1 MTRNAQEHTYTCP
14 MHPEIRQ
21 CHAGPCPKCG
31 MALEPVDSA
40 EAAASSVPE
49 EVLHEHG
56 ADCSKKGDVPEP
68 LVPSSPAPVNLSSS
82 EYTCPMHPEVR
93 QCHAGACP
101 KCGMALEPMV
111 AIAEPFTGAG
121 SAEWTC
127 PMHPE
132 VHEDHAGTCPKC
144 GMALEPNAPLSE
156 AAEEDSELNEM
167 RRRFWIAAALAIPL
181 LLVSMGDMLPGHPVA
196 VLLSVRGRVLLE
208 LFLASPICLWAA
220 WPFYTRAI
228 QSVRHR
234 SLNMFTLIGLAV
246 AIAYSYSLVA
256 AVWPGIFPA
265 SFRQD
270 SGQVGVYFEAAGTI
284 VVLILLG
291 QVLELKARRQTND
304 AISLLL
310 GMQVKMARLVAED
323 GSERDVPLEQVQ
335 PGDRLR
341 VRPGEKAPVDGVVL
355 EGSSTMEESM
365 VTGEP
370 LPVEKT
376 PGDSVIGSTVN
387 GTGSLVMRAEKVGT
401 ETLLARI
408 VTLVAEAQR
417 SRAPI
422 QKLADVVSA
431 FFVPAVILIAAVT
444 FLVWSWVG
452 PPPAMAYGLIN
463 AVAVLIIACPCAL
476 GLATPMS
483 IMVATGKGARLGIL
497 FKNAEA
503 IEMLGKVDTLIV
515 DKTGTLTEGKPTL
528 VSVLATEGFDE
539 EEILR
544 VAASLELASE
554 HPLASAVV
562 EGAQK
567 RRIVPTE
574 IDGFEAVTGKGVTG
588 HLEGRQVAIGNQ
600 ALMESLGVD
609 WRASA
614 AEVDAWRVQSQTVM
628 YIAVDTRLAGLV
640 GVADAVKP
648 STPEAIELL
657 HDEGLHIVM
666 LTGDNGATA
675 NSVASGLQID
685 EVIAG
690 VLPGEKAQVVKKLQ
704 DQGHIVAMAGD
715 GTNDA
720 PALAQAHVGIAMGTG
735 TDVALESAG
744 VTLVQGNLQ
753 AIVKARHLSRLAM
766 RNIRQNLI
774 FAFAYNSAGIPI
786 AAGVFYP
793 LAGWLLSP
801 MIAAAAMSLSSVS
814 VIANALRLRA
824 AKV

>member
-1 MTRNAQEHTYTCP
+1 
-14 MHPEIRQ
+14 
-21 CHAGPCPKCG
+21 
-31 MALEPVDSA
+31 
-40 EAAASSVPE
+40 
-49 EVLHEHG
+49 
-56 ADCSKKGDVPEP
+56 
-68 LVPSSPAPVNLSSS
+68 
-82 EYTCPMHPEVR
+82 
-93 QCHAGACP
+93 
-101 KCGMALEPMV
+101 
-111 AIAEPFTGAG
+111 
-121 SAEWTC
+121 
-127 PMHPE
+127 
-132 VHEDHAGTCPKC
+132 
-144 GMALEPNAPLSE
+144 
-156 AAEEDSELNEM
+156 
-167 RRRFWIAAALAIPL
+167 
-181 LLVSMGDMLPGHPVA
+181 
-196 VLLSVRGRVLLE
+196 
-208 LFLASPICLWAA
+208 
-220 WPFYTRAI
+220 
-228 QSVRHR
+228 
-234 SLNMFTLIGLAV
+234 MFTLIGLAV

-452 PPPAMAYGLIN
+452 PAPAMAYGLIN

-774 FAFAYNSAGIPI
+774 FA
-786 AAGVFYP
+786 
-793 LAGWLLSP
+793 
-801 MIAAAAMSLSSVS
+801 
-814 VIANALRLRA
+814 
-824 AKV
+824 